1 MSIINE
7 LESNLDN
14 SEKTNFCKTKPEAFI
29 ERYCSRLAINDELTK
44 LCQFIAV
51 MIEKQNMI
59 PENTPHSIAS
69 GIIYFVACMCHLPI
83 SKKDVNRVSDMS
95 EVTINK
101 CYKKLYDMRD
111 KLIPK
116 MILAKYA
123 PPSTTALALPL
134 A

>member
-1 MSIINE
+1 VNIINE

-14 SEKTNFCKTKPEAFI
+14 SAKTNFCKTKPEAFI
-29 ERYCSRLAINDELTK
+29 ERYCSRLSINDELTK
-44 LCQFIAV
+44 VCQFIAV
-51 MIEKQNMI
+51 MIDKQGLI

-69 GIIYFVACMCHLPI
+69 GIIYFVASMCNLPI
-83 SKKDVNRVSDMS
+83 TKKDVNRISDMS

-116 MILAKYA
+116 MIIAKYA
-123 PPSTTALALPL
+123 PMTTASAAAP
-134 A
+134 

>member
-1 MSIINE
+1 MRCRLSMNWNPTWIIRRKRTSVRRSRRR
-7 LESNLDN
+7 LS
-14 SEKTNFCKTKPEAFI
+14 
-29 ERYCSRLAINDELTK
+29 RYCSRLNINDELTK

-51 MIEKQNMI
+51 MIEKQNLI

-69 GIIYFVACMCHLPI
+69 GIIYFVADMCNLSI
-83 SKKDVNRVSDMS
+83 TKKDVNRVSDMS

-116 MILAKYA
+116 MIISKYQK
-123 PPSTTALALPL
+123 
-134 A
+134 